1 MLHISKII
9 SIRARALLLD
19 ITTGLYIL
27 SYYKEKNK
35 NKKESFLLHS
45 FKNRIRMGVSV
56 CLAMSP
62 PMREPYPMRDYVE
75 NWFHFSN
82 YYNIY

>member
-35 NKKESFLLHS
+35 NKKESS
-45 FKNRIRMGVSV
+45 MMN
-56 CLAMSP
+56 
-62 PMREPYPMRDYVE
+62 
-75 NWFHFSN
+75 
-82 YYNIY
+82 

>member
-35 NKKESFLLHS
+35 NKKESSLLHS

-56 CLAMSP
+56 ISAPHP
-62 PMREPYPMRDYVE
+62 PCRVLHPPR
-75 NWFHFSN
+75 
-82 YYNIY
+82 IG

>member
-45 FKNRIRMGVSV
+45 FKNRVRMGVSV
-56 CLAMSP
+56 SLSTPHPQSVLHPCS
-62 PMREPYPMRDYVE
+62 
-75 NWFHFSN
+75 
-82 YYNIY
+82 I

>member
-1 MLHISKII
+1 MLYILKII

-35 NKKESFLLHS
+35 NKKESFD
-45 FKNRIRMGVSV
+45 VV
-56 CLAMSP
+56 
-62 PMREPYPMRDYVE
+62 VT
-75 NWFHFSN
+75 
-82 YYNIY
+82 

>member
-35 NKKESFLLHS
+35 NKKESSLLHS

-56 CLAMSP
+56 SFCR
-62 PMREPYPMRDYVE
+62 PMG
-75 NWFHFSN
+75 
-82 YYNIY
+82 